1 MNKMS
6 IKLRITLW
14 YSLIMLA
21 IATAALMIIFSWSRA
36 IITQDITVRLIRTVS
51 NSARMQVDPKGRI
64 HHAPDFMYFENGVHL
79 AVYDKQG
86 QLIDGQI
93 PFEAAKNTDFQN
105 EKIQTLMENGTLYYI
120 YDQKIEIPNQE
131 SLWIRGAI
139 SFSGEDYMVRSI
151 VKTNITVTIILILVA
166 AVGGY
171 FMVKRALTPVDIIRK
186 TAKEICESQDL
197 SQRISIGS
205 GKDEICQLANTFD
218 EMLEKLEQT
227 LEQEKQFTSDA
238 SHELRTPVAVI
249 MSECEYM
256 LDCAKAPEEFKESAE
271 SIKKQTT
278 RMTKLIAELLSFS
291 RMDNGTQQLN
301 FEPLDISEL
310 LTIVCEEQQEI
321 HNSSI
326 TMSTQIQPNVM
337 VTGDHFLLTRLFIN
351 LISNAYQYGRENGKI
366 HVVLKEEN
374 GLVIVSVADN
384 GIGIAP
390 NELPNI
396 WKRFYQVDASRTDR
410 GNGSMGLG
418 LSMVQWIAKQHKGTV
433 KAESQLGKGSVFTFS
448 MRK

>member
-1 MNKMS
+1 MNRMS

-36 IITQDITVRLIRTVS
+36 IIARDITGRLIRTVS

-105 EKIQTLMENGTLYYI
+105 EKIQTLTENGTLYYI

-131 SLWIRGAI
+131 SLWMRGAI

-186 TAKEICESQDL
+186 TAKEISESQDL
-197 SQRISIGS
+197 SQRISIGN
-205 GKDEICQLANTFD
+205 GKDEIYQLANTFD

-227 LEQEKQFTSDA
+227 LDQEKQFTSDA

-256 LDCAKAPEEFKESAE
+256 LDCAKTPEEFKESAE

-326 TMSTQIQPNVM
+326 TMSTQIQSNVM

-366 HVVLKEEN
+366 YVVLKEEN

-396 WKRFYQVDASRTDR
+396 WKRFYQVDTSRTDR

-433 KAESQLGKGSVFTFS
+433 KAESQLGKGSVFTFT